1 MQTSLLKDDSR
12 LTDEDTVIYADTSMC
27 EGVSKKEAHDRFKKN
42 LYLKLQGDNGKNLPW
57 GYLTGVRPSKI
68 AYSMLEAGNSDE
80 EIMSEFE
87 EKHLCLM
94 IKQNLQCRS
103 QRQRKRFLKTL
114 IIQMV
119 TVFT

>member
-1 MQTSLLKDDSR
+1 MIREK
-12 LTDEDTVIYADTSMC
+12 I
-27 EGVSKKEAHDRFKKN
+27 FP
-42 LYLKLQGDNGKNLPW
+42 GDI
-57 GYLTGVRPSKI
+57 LTGVRPSKI

-87 EKHLCLM
+87 EKHFVSHDKAELAM
-94 IKQNLQCRS
+94 QVAKTE
-103 QRQRKRFLKTL
+103 KRFLKTL

>member
-1 MQTSLLKDDSR
+1 MIYVDLRNSDFYDDAQVLIKSFYPRMQTSLLKDDSR

-27 EGVSKKEAHDRFKKN
+27 EGVSKKEAHDRFLMRRSCQNLKK
-42 LYLKLQGDNGKNLPW
+42 
-57 GYLTGVRPSKI
+57 SI
-68 AYSMLEAGNSDE
+68 
-80 EIMSEFE
+80 
-87 EKHLCLM
+87 LCLM